1 MLGIDE
7 VRQVTWR
14 REGAATCYAG
24 YVVVA
29 DDAVRLQGG
38 EAATGIDVALRIPH
52 AAIERVRV
60 EGDAVVLE
68 LAGGA
73 PVRIVPQGRGAA
85 ALAGRLVRARRPSA
99 GRAPARSAR
108 AQRGSRGAAS
118 A

>member
-7 VRQVTWR
+7 VRQATWR
-14 REGAATCYAG
+14 REGAATAYAG
-24 YVVVA
+24 YVAVTA
-29 DDAVRLQGG
+29 DAVRLQGSG
-38 EAATGIDVALRIPH
+38 AATGIDVALRIPH

-68 LAGGA
+68 LSDGA
-73 PVRIVPQGRGAA
+73 PLRVVPAGRGAA
-85 ALAGRLVRARRPSA
+85 ALAGRLVRASRPTGA
-99 GRAPARSAR
+99 RAPARSAR